1 MIILAPLIAQDGLLQ
16 RAAQLDSEG
25 KCQEAES
32 LYQQALAKGQ
42 PSVPLLNNIG
52 NHALACGDPN
62 GAETYFKRVLKLDS
76 SHPNA
81 NLQLARLALDKKN
94 GIEAL
99 PYLERVSD
107 SSIPV
112 LLLNA
117 EANYY
122 AGNTAKSSQILERLQ
137 AEGKRDVRVT
147 FNVGLTY
154 ARLGLYDRAETAFTD
169 ALAQKPNDFDI
180 LLSLGRA
187 ATRAKH
193 FDRAQRALEVAARL
207 QPTNPDCLLEL
218 GAVYGAMQDYGR
230 AVYTLAQA
238 RRVAPRRPDVLLALA
253 HAAEDAGYYGDAV
266 LAYDEY
272 LRLRVDDDS
281 ARRDR
286 ARVCGQIPERAEEGR
301 KQLAEYVQRHPRDPM
316 GHFAFAQTIWK
327 AQPQEALDHLGTAV
341 QLDPKLSAAFYSRA
355 WLFRRLGR
363 IEESL
368 ADLKQCVAQQ
378 PGNVRVLDQL
388 ALAYL
393 SLDQPKEA
401 ERALR
406 HAATI
411 APQDSQVLMH
421 LSRALIA
428 LDRPDEAQKYLD
440 TLQRVP
446 AYQDRDP
453 KSEPGMIELAT
464 MSQSDR
470 ARQEIARLRIDAQT
484 HPGDADLQLHLAAL
498 LLANRQEA
506 EALGAYR
513 ELPTMNA
520 SPQTFW
526 QAGMNL
532 STAGKWDLA
541 TEFLARAAESLP
553 GAKLDY
559 TIALAQT
566 RGPADALS
574 AMDQILKEDRGGD
587 YFLIRAQL
595 LHAMGKVQDAEA
607 SLRSGMELSTSR
619 PVAARRAAA
628 LLVNLNREADAY
640 ELLTRAKT
648 ASPDDPNLMLD
659 RAAVLALVGQSA
671 NAEREL
677 NRIELRWPEWSRAY
691 LLHGLLLR
699 RMQRAPEGLRRFQMA
714 AALDP
719 SGAIA
724 QCILIPAERR
734 TAENEKCSCLVTI
747 RDFLLSSCGD

>member
-1 MIILAPLIAQDGLLQ
+1 M
-16 RAAQLDSEG
+16 
-25 KCQEAES
+25 
-32 LYQQALAKGQ
+32 
-42 PSVPLLNNIG
+42 
-52 NHALACGDPN
+52 
-62 GAETYFKRVLKLDS
+62 KLDS

-81 NLQLARLALDKKN
+81 NLQLARLALSAKN

-99 PYLERVSD
+99 HYLERVKD

-117 EANYY
+117 EAHHY
-122 AGNTAKSSQILERLQ
+122 AGNAAQSSQILERLQ

-187 ATRAKH
+187 ATRARH

-238 RRVAPRRPDVLLALA
+238 RRAAPNRPDVLLALA

-272 LRLRVDDDS
+272 LRLRAGDDS

-301 KQLAEYVQRHPRDPM
+301 RQLTEYVQRHPRDPM
-316 GHFAFAQTIWK
+316 GHFALAQTIWK
-327 AQPQEALDHLGTAV
+327 TQPEEALDHLGTAV
-341 QLDPKLSAAFYSRA
+341 QLDPKLSAALYSRA

-363 IEESL
+363 MEESL
-368 ADLKQCVAQQ
+368 ADLKQCVEQQ
-378 PGNVRVLDQL
+378 PENVRALDQL

-401 ERALR
+401 EHALR
-406 HAATI
+406 RAAAI
-411 APQDSQVLMH
+411 APQDTQVLMH
-421 LSRALIA
+421 LSRALIT
-428 LDRPDEAQKYLD
+428 LNRPDEAQKYLD
-440 TLQRVP
+440 AMQRLP
-446 AYQDRDP
+446 AHQDRDP

-464 MSQSDR
+464 MPQSDR
-470 ARQEIARLRIDAQT
+470 AEREIARLRTDART

-506 EALGAYR
+506 EALAAYR
-513 ELPTMNA
+513 ELLTMNA

-526 QAGMNL
+526 RAGMNL
-532 STAGKWDLA
+532 SSAGKWDLA
-541 TEFLARAAESLP
+541 TDFLARAAESLP

-559 TIALAQT
+559 AIALTQT
-566 RGPADALS
+566 RGPSDALP

-595 LHAMGKVQDAEA
+595 LHAVGRVQDAEA
-607 SLRSGMELSTSR
+607 SLRSGLELSASR
-619 PVAARRAAA
+619 PIAARRAAA
-628 LLVNLNREADAY
+628 LLVSLNRDADAY
-640 ELLTRAKT
+640 EILTRAKA
-648 ASPDDPNLMLD
+648 ASPDDPDLMLD

-671 NAEREL
+671 SAEREL

-699 RMQRAPEGLRRFQMA
+699 QMQRPSEGLRRFQMA

-719 SGAIA
+719 SGEIA
-724 QCILIPAERR
+724 QCIRFPADGRSV
-734 TAENEKCSCLVTI
+734 ASGKCSCLATI